1 MAELND
7 PNLTR
12 ILVVDDDEIV
22 RTRIKE
28 ELQPLGYTV
37 IAVEGAKQAL
47 EHLRTERFSVVL
59 SDYEMPEMNG
69 LKFFSEFEDQPEHR
83 DMSRLLF
90 SSGIGM
96 RELTEAIESA
106 HIYRHVSKP
115 WLKEDLLAAVANA
128 VERFRLLKEN
138 ELLHERNIKLSQ
150 KMAAAGVSGD
160 TSEPAAAAPAPT
172 GEGQAAEG
180 EEPAFVSVGLE
191 GEELALEA
199 INKML
204 GLYHPNLASTARRA
218 VALCQTLS
226 EMLQLEPK
234 QARRLILAAHLHDAG
249 LLNCEVGVVR
259 RWMRDPEKCTEEELA
274 VIETHPVLGEE
285 LAQFYGGF
293 ADAGKIIRH
302 HHERWDG
309 LGYPDKVKG
318 ETIPRLSRYLA
329 PIVWMCNQHT
339 IDDRLWGQIGEM
351 RESAFDPD
359 VVDKMRDAYIR
370 TKMPVGERE
379 MLLLELKADMVLAR
393 DIFNTSGLKLLPKG
407 RKLTDGA
414 INKVMS
420 INRLTPI
427 DPYVLVYC

>member
-1 MAELND
+1 VELND

-28 ELQPLGYTV
+28 ELQPQGFTV
-37 IAVEGAKQAL
+37 TAVEGAQQAL

-59 SDYEMPEMNG
+59 SDFEMPSMNG
-69 LKFFSEFEDQPEHR
+69 LQFFSEFESDQNHR
-83 DMSRLLF
+83 DMTRLLF

-106 HIYRHVSKP
+106 RIYRHISKP
-115 WLKEDLLAAVANA
+115 WLKEDLIAGVSNA
-128 VERFRLLKEN
+128 VERYRLLKEN

-150 KMAAAGVSGD
+150 KMAAAG
-160 TSEPAAAAPAPT
+160 TAPEPEAPAPAADGGT
-172 GEGQAAEG
+172 GD
-180 EEPAFVSVGLE
+180 EPALVSVGLE

-199 INKML
+199 FNKML

-218 VALCQTLS
+218 VALCETLS

-234 QARRLILAAHLHDAG
+234 DSRRLILAGHLHDVG
-249 LLNCEVGVVR
+249 LLSCDVGAVR
-259 RWMRDPEKCTEEELA
+259 RWMRDPEKCTEEELEE
-274 VIETHPVLGEE
+274 IEKHPVVAEE
-285 LAQFYGGF
+285 MVKFYPGF
-293 ADAGKIIRH
+293 EPAAKIIRH

-329 PIVWMCNQHT
+329 PIVWLCNQHT

-351 RESAFDPD
+351 RESAFDTD
-359 VVDKMRDAYIR
+359 VVDKLRDAYIR

-379 MLLLELKADMVLAR
+379 LLLLELKADMVLAR

-420 INRLTPI
+420 INRLTPM